1 MAVRHLEVDDGWVLE
16 RDSGRSTDR
25 HLVDL
30 PRARIPRRNPYALVA
45 LLREALTLLD
55 GREPLEIRL
64 SGDGW
69 SLV

>member
-16 RDSGRSTDR
+16 RDSGRRPDR
-25 HLVDL
+25 HHVA
-30 PRARIPRRNPYALVA
+30 PRPRIPRRDRYALVA

-55 GREPLEIRL
+55 GCEPLEIRL
-64 SGDGW
+64 SGPGW